1 MKYINSLDEALAI
14 ITPEEC
20 LQPCVIT
27 DPNRPNNPVVYVTQ
41 EFERQTGYARE
52 DVLGRNCRLM
62 QGPDTNVS
70 EAARIQ
76 YSLDRMVPIEAELL
90 NYRKDGSPFWN
101 QLSIRPDFSEVGK
114 LRSFVASMFIRPIEA
129 RQSVLVA
136 AE

>member
-20 LQPCVIT
+20 LQPSVIT
-27 DPNRPNNPVVYVTQ
+27 DPNRPNNPVVYVTR

-52 DVLGRNCRLM
+52 DVLGCNCRLM
-62 QGPDTNVS
+62 QDPDTNVS